1 MSAISAASNS
11 NQIVPL
17 SKTLMQAAK
26 MAIDL
31 DKPICL
37 DYYVAS
43 YNKEC
48 KIARN
53 GTDGEKF
60 LYKNPEEY
68 TSPLLGM
75 FKIDSNVESNQNSSY
90 DLIFETQNSIYIAS
104 GNML

>member
-1 MSAISAASNS
+1 MAAITEASNS
-11 NQIVPL
+11 NQIAP
-17 SKTLMQAAK
+17 SPKTLLQAAR

-43 YNKEC
+43 YNKNC
-48 KIARN
+48 KIARD
-53 GTDGEKF
+53 GTEGEKF

-68 TSPLLGM
+68 TSPLKGM
-75 FKIDSNVESNQNSSY
+75 FKVDPGPDSQNSSY
-90 DLIFETQNSIYIAS
+90 DLIFETQNSIYLAS